1 LVIFILIL
9 GVVIFIETPGG
20 QNWIAR
26 QFTKKFSRELKTKID
41 FKRVSFSLLNKMN
54 LEGFLME
61 DQFHDTLLYAGNL
74 QVRITDW
81 FIFKS
86 KAELKY
92 MQLDNAVIH
101 FNKAD
106 TMWNYQFLVNYFT
119 PTSKSPK
126 KNAGIEFDLKKV
138 ALRNVV
144 FTQKDL
150 PRGQDLVA
158 AIGSMDLDAN
168 NLSLD
173 GKNIDIPSLVLTK
186 PLFSI
191 YTYPAKGTSA
201 KKEDTI
207 VVHPPTIADS
217 LLEWNQAGW
226 TMNIRS
232 LTINNGAFKNIRQG
246 NKASGPYFDPDD
258 MEFTAI
264 NGQFSNVR
272 LEKDTFSAKVNMNTK
287 ERGGFVV
294 KSLESDIK
302 INPKGMYFDHLFL
315 QTNNSIVRNYF
326 SMSYADMSDM
336 SDFIHKVKMRGDFED
351 SQIDSDDITYFA
363 PAVKS
368 WKRNFRITGKIRGTV
383 SDISGKDL
391 VINAGKDTYIN
402 GDITLSGLPDIDQ
415 TFIDFR
421 SIDTRTNYSEI
432 VRFVPAVKGITNPDL
447 ASLGSIHFTGSFT
460 GFMHDFVTFGTVRT
474 NLGTITSDLNMKL
487 PKGKEPVYS
496 GNIATPGF
504 QLGKFV
510 RNPKIGLISFSGVV
524 KGHGSTMNTIGVDV
538 KAKISAFDFNGYR
551 YHDIVT
557 NGKLEK
563 KLFNGYVSVSDSNL
577 RATLNGLININGAQ
591 SKLDLVAD
599 VENANLHALNF
610 TKDSIDFGGKF
621 NLNFTGNNIDN
632 FLGTARISHAN
643 VVRNSQR
650 LAFDSLLL
658 SSEYANGIRTL
669 RVKSNEF
676 DGMITG
682 DFHIADLPNAI
693 QLFLN
698 KYYPSYV
705 EAPSHVITHQ
715 NFKFTLTTRQVDE
728 FVQVLDKKLK
738 GFNDS
743 KIEGSLDLEQNQL
756 QLTATVPEF
765 TLNDQYNFTNTKI
778 QANGTLSQLTLN
790 GDIQNVAVNDSINLP
805 NTTFSVL
812 AQHDSSRIKISTTAN
827 QAVSKANL
835 NANVITYSDGVKIN
849 FDTSSFVLNSK
860 TWIIDKGGELSFR
873 KNTSTSGEV
882 VLHEG
887 NQQIR
892 LRTVPSDEGS
902 WNDLLVDLAN
912 VNIGDISPY
921 FISNTRLEGLLSG
934 SGRIENPGSKMT
946 ATGDFKTQFFRF
958 NGDSI
963 GELSISKIMYDNQKD
978 GNLRF
983 TVTNPDPEHSIR
995 ANANI
1000 YLTGQHDDNL
1010 ISVDARNYQLKF
1022 LETFLTSLFS
1032 DMQGYATGKMDIKG
1046 ELSALDFVGKLR
1058 LHDAGMKVKFT
1069 QVFYKLNDADIELTE
1084 HELNLGKLQLIDT
1097 ITGGTATVKGSI
1109 YHDSWRNLTFDLDAR
1124 VNGQPMTLLNT
1135 TASNNNSF
1143 YGHAVGTGSMILVGS
1158 ENDLYMSVDA
1168 KSSETDSSHIV
1179 IPPTTTKA
1187 TEFADFLV
1195 ERTHGHAFRDSL
1207 GMASPNKMTFDVSLT
1222 ADPHTTIEVILDE
1235 LTGDV
1240 VKARGRGSLTIHS
1253 ATGEP
1258 LTLNGNYDIQ
1268 EGSYLFTFQ
1277 SFFKRPFVLR
1287 KEGNNFIRWNGD
1299 PNKAIIHFD
1308 AQYTAEK
1315 VSFAPLASILN
1326 DPKIQTLREDVYVI
1340 VTMSGELFK
1349 PDFNFKL
1356 EFPPSSIVTSDPILP
1371 YNIQQIENN
1380 PNELNKQVTYL
1391 IVFNSFAPVGGV
1403 GGSSSAT
1410 AATTSGGFG
1419 NAINELAYNTISS
1432 LLFNELNKQFSSI
1445 LSQIFKDEKLK
1456 VTLSGSVYNRN
1467 YYQSMTNF
1475 NSNFNINTANANL
1488 TLSRAIFNDR
1498 LIITAGSTLDIPLQ
1512 TELNQKFQFLPDVTT
1527 EWLINQTGTIRA
1539 TFFYRQN
1546 LDFLAPT
1553 STSSAIATATPTKT
1567 TRVGAGV
1574 AYRKEFDHIGE
1585 LFRRNKNKKKQSTN
1599 NINTPASS
1607 VSPSQQPQEPKG
1619 SNN

>member
-1 LVIFILIL
+1 
-9 GVVIFIETPGG
+9 
-20 QNWIAR
+20 
-26 QFTKKFSRELKTKID
+26 
-41 FKRVSFSLLNKMN
+41 M
-54 LEGFLME
+54 
-61 DQFHDTLLYAGNL
+61 
-74 QVRITDW
+74 
-81 FIFKS
+81 
-86 KAELKY
+86 
-92 MQLDNAVIH
+92 
-101 FNKAD
+101 
-106 TMWNYQFLVNYFT
+106 
-119 PTSKSPK
+119 
-126 KNAGIEFDLKKV
+126 
-138 ALRNVV
+138 
-144 FTQKDL
+144 
-150 PRGQDLVA
+150 
-158 AIGSMDLDAN
+158 
-168 NLSLD
+168 
-173 GKNIDIPSLVLTK
+173 
-186 PLFSI
+186 
-191 YTYPAKGTSA
+191 TY
-201 KKEDTI
+201 D
-207 VVHPPTIADS
+207 
-217 LLEWNQAGW
+217 
-226 TMNIRS
+226 
-232 LTINNGAFKNIRQG
+232 
-246 NKASGPYFDPDD
+246 
-258 MEFTAI
+258 
-264 NGQFSNVR
+264 
-272 LEKDTFSAKVNMNTK
+272 
-287 ERGGFVV
+287 
-294 KSLESDIK
+294 
-302 INPKGMYFDHLFL
+302 
-315 QTNNSIVRNYF
+315 
-326 SMSYADMSDM
+326 DMSDM
-336 SDFIHKVKMRGDFED
+336 SDFIRKVRMRADFDD
-351 SQIDSDDITYFA
+351 SQVSSDDISYFA
-363 PAVKS
+363 PEVK
-368 WKRNFRITGKIRGTV
+368 WKRYIRVTGKVRGTV
-383 SDISGKDL
+383 ADISGKDL
-391 VINAGKDTYIN
+391 VINAGNGTYIN

-421 SIDTRTNYSEI
+421 SNDTRTNYTDI
-432 VRFVPAVKGITNPDL
+432 ATFVPAVRGITNPNL
-447 ASLGSIHFTGSFT
+447 ASLGNIHFTGSFT

-487 PKGKEPVYS
+487 PSGKEPVYS

-504 QLGKFV
+504 ELGKFV
-510 RNPKIGLISFSGVV
+510 GNSQIGLIAFSGVV

-538 KAKISAFDFNGYR
+538 KAKISTIDYNGYR

-563 KLFNGYVSVSDSNL
+563 KLFNGFVSVNDSNL
-577 RATLNGLININGAQ
+577 HATLNGLININGAQ
-591 SKLDLVAD
+591 SKFDLVAD
-599 VENANLHALNF
+599 VQNANLHALNF
-610 TKDSIDFGGKF
+610 TSDSIAFNGRF

-632 FLGTARISHAN
+632 FLGTARISQAN
-643 VVRNSQR
+643 VIRNGQR
-650 LAFDSLLL
+650 LALDSLVL
-658 SSEYANGIRTL
+658 SSEYANDIRTL
-669 RVKSNEF
+669 RVNSNEF

-698 KYYPSYV
+698 KYYPSYIK
-705 EAPSHVITHQ
+705 APSHVITHQ
-715 NFKFTLTTRQVDE
+715 NFKFSLVTRQVDE
-728 FVQVLDKKLK
+728 LVQILDKNLK

-743 KIEGSLDLEQNQL
+743 KIEGSLDLKENQL
-756 QLTATVPEF
+756 QLTAVVPQF
-765 TLNDQYNFTNTKI
+765 SLHDQYNFTNTKI

-790 GDIQNVAVNDSINLP
+790 GNIQNVVVNDSINLP
-805 NTTFSVL
+805 NANFSVM
-812 AQHDSSRIKISTTAN
+812 AKHDSSRIKISATAN
-827 QAVSKANL
+827 QAVSKASL
-835 NANVITYSDGVKIN
+835 NANVITYNDGVKIN

-873 KNTSTSGEV
+873 QNTNTSGEV

-887 NQQIR
+887 NQQIK

-921 FISNTRLEGLLSG
+921 FTSDTRLEGLLSG
-934 SGRIENPGSKMT
+934 SARIENPGSKMI

-963 GELSISKIMYDNQKD
+963 GELSISKITYDNQKD

-983 TVTNPDPEHSIR
+983 TVTNPDPEHSIQ

-1000 YLTGQHDDNL
+1000 YLKGKHDDNL
-1010 ISVDARNYQLKF
+1010 IAVDAKEYQLNF
-1022 LETFLTSLFS
+1022 LQTFLGSLFS
-1032 DMQGYATGKMDIKG
+1032 DIRGYATGKMDIKG
-1046 ELSALDFVGKLR
+1046 DLNTLDFVGKLR
-1058 LHDAGMKVKFT
+1058 LHNAGVRVNFT
-1069 QVFYKLNDADIELTE
+1069 QVFYKLSDTDVELAE
-1084 HELNLGKLQLIDT
+1084 HELNLGGLKLIDT
-1097 ITGGTATVKGSI
+1097 LTGGTATVKGSI
-1109 YHDSWRNLTFDLDAR
+1109 YHDAWRNMTFDLEAR
-1124 VNGQPMTLLNT
+1124 VDGKPMTLLNT
-1135 TASNNNSF
+1135 TASNSSSF
-1143 YGHAVGTGSMILVGS
+1143 YGHAIGTGSMILVGS
-1158 ENDLYMSVDA
+1158 ENDLYMNVDA
-1168 KSSETDSSHIV
+1168 KSSEKDSSHIV
-1179 IPPTTTKA
+1179 IPPTTSKA

-1195 ERTHGHAFRDSL
+1195 ERTHGHAVQDTMA
-1207 GMASPNKMTFDVSLT
+1207 MASPNKMTFDVALT

-1235 LTGDV
+1235 VTGDV
-1240 VKARGRGSLTIHS
+1240 VKARGRGSLNIHD

-1326 DPKIQTLREDVYVI
+1326 DPKVQTLREDVYVI

-1403 GGSSSAT
+1403 GSASSSAT

-1432 LLFNELNKQFSSI
+1432 LLFNELDKQFANI

-1467 YYQSMTNF
+1467 YYQSVNTNL
-1475 NSNFNINTANANL
+1475 NNNFNINTANANL

-1498 LIITAGSTLDIPLQ
+1498 LVITAGSTLDIPLQ

-1527 EWLINQTGTIRA
+1527 EWLINPTGTIRA

-1553 STSSAIATATPTKT
+1553 NTSSAIATATPTKT

-1585 LFRRNKNKKKQSTN
+1585 LFRKNKSKKKQSTN
-1599 NINTPASS
+1599 PTTPASS
-1607 VSPSQQPQEPKG
+1607 TPTEQPQESKS

>member
-1 LVIFILIL
+1 
-9 GVVIFIETPGG
+9 
-20 QNWIAR
+20 
-26 QFTKKFSRELKTKID
+26 
-41 FKRVSFSLLNKMN
+41 M
-54 LEGFLME
+54 
-61 DQFHDTLLYAGNL
+61 H
-74 QVRITDW
+74 W

-92 MQLDNAVIH
+92 IQLDNAVIH

-106 TMWNYQFLVNYFT
+106 TLWNYQFLVNYFT
-119 PTSKSPK
+119 PTSKTPK

-138 ALRNVV
+138 GLRNVV
-144 FTQKDL
+144 FTQKD
-150 PRGQDLVA
+150 PSRGQDLVA
-158 AIGSMDLDAN
+158 AVGSMDLNAN
-168 NLSLD
+168 SVSLD
-173 GKNIDIPSLVLTK
+173 AKNIDIPSLALTE
-186 PLFSI
+186 PLFTI

-201 KKEDTI
+201 QKKDTI

-217 LLEWNQAGW
+217 LLEWNRAGW

-232 LTINNGAFKNIRQG
+232 LTINNGSFKNIRQG
-246 NKASGPYFDPDD
+246 NKPRTSYFDPSDI
-258 MEFTAI
+258 EITAI
-264 NGQFSNVR
+264 NGKFNNVR
-272 LEKDTFSAKVNMNTK
+272 LEKDTFSANVNMSTK
-287 ERGGFVV
+287 ERSGFVV
-294 KSLESDIK
+294 RSLKSDVK
-302 INPKGMYFDHLFL
+302 INPKGMHFDHLYL
-315 QTNNSIVRNYF
+315 RTNSSIVRNYF
-326 SMSYADMSDM
+326 SMSYSDVSDM
-336 SDFIHKVKMRGDFED
+336 SDFIHKVRMSADLD
-351 SQIDSDDITYFA
+351 DAQIDSDDITYFA
-363 PAVKS
+363 PALKT
-368 WKRNFRITGKIRGTV
+368 WKRNMRITGKLRGTV
-383 SDISGKDL
+383 SDMSGKDL
-391 VINAGKDTYIN
+391 VINAGNGTYIN

-421 SIDTRTNYSEI
+421 SNDTRSNYADI
-432 VRFVPAVKGITNPDL
+432 VTFVPAAKGITNPDL
-447 ASLGSIHFTGSFT
+447 ASLGNIHFTGSFT
-460 GFMHDFVTFGTVRT
+460 GFIHDFVTFGTVRT

-487 PKGKEPVYS
+487 PKGKEPIYS

-504 QLGKFV
+504 QLGRFV
-510 RNPKIGLISFSGVV
+510 RNSQIGLVAFSGVV

-538 KAKISAFDFNGYR
+538 KAKISAFDYNGYR

-563 KLFNGYVSVSDSNL
+563 KLFNGFVSVEDSNL
-577 RATLNGLININGAQ
+577 QATLNGLINIDGAQ
-591 SKLDLVAD
+591 SRFNLIAD
-599 VENANLHALNF
+599 VQTANLHKLNF
-610 TKDSIDFGGKF
+610 TKDSIGFNGKF

-632 FLGTARISHAN
+632 FLGTARISQAN

-650 LAFDSLLL
+650 LAFDSLVL

-669 RVKSNEF
+669 RINSNEF

-682 DFHIADLPNAI
+682 DFHMADLPNAI

-698 KYYPSYV
+698 KYYPSYIK
-705 EAPSHVITHQ
+705 APSHVITHQ
-715 NFKFTLTTRQVDE
+715 NFKFSLITRQVDE
-728 FVQVLDKKLK
+728 LVQLLDKNLK

-756 QLTATVPEF
+756 QLTALVPEF
-765 TLNDQYNFTNTKI
+765 TLNNQYKFNNTNI
-778 QANGTLSQLTLN
+778 QAKGTLSQLSLN
-790 GDIQNVAVNDSINLP
+790 GSIQNVVVNDSINLP
-805 NTTFSVL
+805 NTSFSVL

-827 QAVSKANL
+827 QAVSKANV

-849 FDTSSFVLNSK
+849 FDTSSFVLSSK
-860 TWIIDKGGELSFR
+860 TWIIDKGGELNFR

-887 NQQIR
+887 NQQIK

-902 WNDLLVDLAN
+902 WNDLMVDLAN

-934 SGRIENPGSKMT
+934 SGKIENPGSKMT

-983 TVTNPDPEHSIR
+983 AVTNADPEHSIQ

-1000 YLTGQHDDNL
+1000 YLKGQHDDNL
-1010 ISVDARNYQLKF
+1010 ISVDAENYQLQF
-1022 LETFLTSLFS
+1022 LETFLSTLFS
-1032 DMQGYATGKMDIKG
+1032 DIRGYATGKLDIKG
-1046 ELSALDFVGKLR
+1046 KLSALDFVGKLR
-1058 LHDAGMKVKFT
+1058 LHNAGMKVKFT
-1069 QVFYKLNDADIELTE
+1069 QVFYELNDADVELAE
-1084 HELNLGKLQLIDT
+1084 HELNLGRLQLIDT
-1097 ITGGTATVKGSI
+1097 LTGGTAIVKGSI
-1109 YHDSWRNLTFDLDAR
+1109 YHDSWKNLTFDLDAR
-1124 VNGQPMTLLNT
+1124 VDGQPMTLLNT
-1135 TASNNNSF
+1135 TASNNTSF

-1158 ENDLYMSVDA
+1158 QNDLYMSVDA
-1168 KSSETDSSHIV
+1168 RSSETDSSHIV
-1179 IPPTTTKA
+1179 IPPTTSKA
-1187 TEFADFLV
+1187 TEFAEFLV
-1195 ERTHGHAFRDSL
+1195 ERTHGHALRDTVAL
-1207 GMASPNKMTFDVSLT
+1207 ASPNKMTFDVSIA

-1235 LTGDV
+1235 VTGDV
-1240 VKARGRGSLTIHS
+1240 VKARGRGSLNIHS

-1287 KEGNNFIRWNGD
+1287 KEGTNFIRWNGD

-1391 IVFNSFAPVGGV
+1391 IVFNSFAPIGGV
-1403 GGSSSAT
+1403 GSSSSAT

-1432 LLFNELNKQFSSI
+1432 LLFNELNKQFTNI

-1456 VTLSGSVYNRN
+1456 ISLSGSVYNRN
-1467 YYQSMTNF
+1467 YYQSVNTNF
-1475 NSNFNINTANANL
+1475 NNNFNINTANANL

-1498 LIITAGSTLDIPLQ
+1498 LVITAGSTLDIPLQ

-1527 EWLINQTGTIRA
+1527 EWLINPTGTIRA

-1585 LFRRNKNKKKQSTN
+1585 LFRKNKNKKKQSTN
-1599 NINTPASS
+1599 NTTAPASTP
-1607 VSPSQQPQEPKG
+1607 SPTQPEEPKG

>member
-1 LVIFILIL
+1 
-9 GVVIFIETPGG
+9 
-20 QNWIAR
+20 
-26 QFTKKFSRELKTKID
+26 
-41 FKRVSFSLLNKMN
+41 
-54 LEGFLME
+54 ME
-61 DQFHDTLLYAGNL
+61 DQFHDTLLYAGKL

-92 MQLDNAVIH
+92 IQLDNAVVH
-101 FNKAD
+101 FNRAD
-106 TMWNYQFLVNYFT
+106 TLWNYQFLVNYFT

-144 FTQKDL
+144 FTQKD
-150 PRGQDLVA
+150 PVRGQDLGA
-158 AIGSMDLDAN
+158 AVGSMDLTAN
-168 NLSLD
+168 NLNLD
-173 GKNIDIPSLVLTK
+173 GKKIDIPSLVLTE

-191 YTYPAKGTSA
+191 YTYPGKGTST
-201 KKEDTI
+201 KKQDTV
-207 VVHPPTIADS
+207 VVHPPTVTDS

-232 LTINNGAFKNIRQG
+232 LTINNGSFKNIRQG
-246 NKASGPYFDPDD
+246 NKALDSYFDPDD
-258 MEFTAI
+258 IEFTAI
-264 NGQFSNVR
+264 NGHFSNVR
-272 LEKDTFSAKVNMNTK
+272 LEKDTVSAKVNMSTK

-294 KSLESDIK
+294 KSLKSDVK
-302 INPKGMYFDHLFL
+302 INPKGMYFDDLL
-315 QTNNSIVRNYF
+315 VRTNNSVIRNYF

-336 SDFIHKVKMRGDFED
+336 SDFIHKVRMRGDFDD

-368 WKRNFRITGKIRGTV
+368 WKRNIRITGKVRGTV

-391 VINAGKDTYIN
+391 VINVGSGTYIN

-421 SIDTRTNYSEI
+421 SNDTRTNYAEI
-432 VRFVPAVKGITNPDL
+432 IRFVPAVKGITNPDL
-447 ASLGSIHFTGSFT
+447 ASLGNIHFTGSFT
-460 GFMHDFVTFGTVRT
+460 GFMHDFVTFGTLRT

-510 RNPKIGLISFSGVV
+510 CNSQIGLISFSGVV

-563 KLFNGYVSVSDSNL
+563 KLFNGFVSVNDSNL

-591 SKLDLVAD
+591 SKFDLVAD
-599 VENANLHALNF
+599 VQNANLHALNF
-610 TKDSIDFGGKF
+610 AEDSIDFNGKF
-621 NLNFTGNNIDN
+621 NLNFTGNSVDN
-632 FLGTARISHAN
+632 FLGTARISQAN
-643 VVRNSQR
+643 VVRNGRR
-650 LAFDSLLL
+650 LSFDSLVL
-658 SSEYANGIRTL
+658 SSEYASGIRSL
-669 RVKSNEF
+669 KVNSNEF

-698 KYYPSYV
+698 KYYPSYIQ
-705 EAPSHVITHQ
+705 APSHVIKHQ
-715 NFKFTLTTRQVDE
+715 NFKFSLTTRQVDE
-728 FVQVLDKKLK
+728 LVQVLDKNLK

-743 KIEGSLDLEQNQL
+743 KIEGSLDLEESQL
-756 QLTATVPEF
+756 HLTALVPEF
-765 TLNDQYNFTNTKI
+765 TLNDQYNFNNTNI
-778 QANGTLSQLTLN
+778 EANGTLSQLSLN
-790 GDIQNVAVNDSINLP
+790 GSIQNVVVNDSINLP
-805 NTTFSVL
+805 NTNFSVV
-812 AQHDSSRIKISTTAN
+812 AQHDSSGIKITTTAN
-827 QAVSKANL
+827 QAVSRANL

-860 TWIIDKGGELSFR
+860 TWNIDKGGELSFR

-887 NQQIR
+887 NQQIK

-934 SGRIENPGSKMT
+934 SGRIENPGPKMT

-958 NGDSI
+958 NGDPI
-963 GELSISKIMYDNQKD
+963 GELSISKITYDNQKD

-1000 YLTGQHDDNL
+1000 YLKGKHDDNL
-1010 ISVDARNYQLKF
+1010 ISVDAKEYQVKF
-1022 LETFLTSLFS
+1022 LETFLGSLFS
-1032 DMQGYATGKMDIKG
+1032 DIQGYATGKMDIKG

-1058 LHDAGMKVKFT
+1058 LHNAGMKVNFT
-1069 QVFYKLNDADIELTE
+1069 QVFYKINDVDVELAE

-1097 ITGGTATVKGSI
+1097 ITGGTATVTGSI
-1109 YHDSWRNLTFDLDAR
+1109 YHEAWKNLTFDLQAR
-1124 VNGQPMTLLNT
+1124 VDGQPMTLLNT

-1158 ENDLYMSVDA
+1158 ENDLYMNVDA

-1187 TEFADFLV
+1187 TEFAEFLV
-1195 ERTHGHAFRDSL
+1195 ERTHGHAFQGSV
-1207 GMASPNKMTFDVSLT
+1207 GVASPNKMTFDVTLA

-1235 LTGDV
+1235 VTGDV

-1326 DPKIQTLREDVYVI
+1326 DPNIQTQREDVYVV

-1356 EFPPSSIVTSDPILP
+1356 EFPPSSLVNRDPLLP

-1403 GGSSSAT
+1403 GGSSTAT

-1419 NAINELAYNTISS
+1419 NAISELYYNTISN
-1432 LLFNELNKQFSSI
+1432 LLFNELNKQFSNI
-1445 LSQIFKDEKLK
+1445 LGQIFKDEKLK
-1456 VTLSGSVYNRN
+1456 VMLSGSVYNRN
-1467 YYQSMTNF
+1467 FLPASGTITNTTS
-1475 NSNFNINTANANL
+1475 NSFAINSGNVNL
-1488 TLSRAIFNDR
+1488 TLSRAIFKDR
-1498 LIITAGSTLDIPLQ
+1498 LIITAGSTLDIPL
-1512 TELNQKFQFLPDVTT
+1512 TTDVSQKFQFLPDVTT
-1527 EWLINQTGTIRA
+1527 EWLINPTGTIRA

-1567 TRVGAGV
+1567 TRVGAGI

-1585 LFRRNKNKKKQSTN
+1585 LFRKNKSKKKQSTN
-1599 NINTPASS
+1599 DATAPASS
-1607 VSPSQQPQEPKG
+1607 SNPTQSQESK
-1619 SNN
+1619 N